1 MSNDPILFDVDM
13 LTSQILPKPS
23 PPADDAKMTNPREF
37 QPSTLHGSKALEAL
51 LV

>member
-13 LTSQILPKPS
+13 RTSQILSKPS

-37 QPSTLHGSKALEAL
+37 QPSALHGSKAL
-51 LV
+51 VV